1 MYNITPLLD
10 VHTHTTASGHAF
22 STLQEMVE
30 GARIRNLQVLGIT
43 EHAPGIPGT
52 CSPIYFR
59 NLHVVP
65 RIING
70 VRLLLGAELNIL
82 NYHGELDLDE
92 EYYRILDIRI
102 AGIHALCWE
111 GGTRSQNTEGMITA
125 ICNPWT
131 HIISHPGDGT
141 ALLDFEP
148 IVLAA
153 RDNHTLLE
161 INSSSLKP
169 CRNKLTARD
178 NNLEILRLC
187 RQYDVPIILGS
198 DAHVSYSIA
207 DYEYALP
214 LLEETDFP
222 HELVINDKPQD
233 FYEYLSIPS
242 MPIE

>member
-1 MYNITPLLD
+1 MYEITPLLD
-10 VHTHTTASGHAF
+10 VHTHTIASGHAF
-22 STLQEMVE
+22 STLQEMV
-30 GARIRNLQVLGIT
+30 AAAKDKHLQILGIT

-59 NLHVVP
+59 NMHVVP
-65 RIING
+65 RMIDG

-82 NYHGELDLDE
+82 NYKGELDLDE
-92 EYYRILDIRI
+92 EYYKILDIRI
-102 AGIHALCWE
+102 AGIHSLCWE
-111 GGTRSQNTEGMITA
+111 GGTKAQNTEGMIAA
-125 ICNPWT
+125 IQNPWT

-141 ALLDFEP
+141 AELDFEP

-153 RDNHTLLE
+153 RDAHTLLE

-169 CRNKLTARD
+169 CRNKVTAGP

-187 RQYDVPIILGS
+187 KKYDTPIILGS

-214 LLEETDFP
+214 LLEEADFP
-222 HELVINDKPQD
+222 HELVMNDKPNV
-233 FYEYLSIPS
+233 FCEYLKV
-242 MPIE
+242 